1 MADGQP
7 AGPGNAADP
16 APGRAGG
23 PVVNASRCCYDRSI
37 GGPGG
42 GRLMG
47 VMMDAQWIAGFAGGY
62 VAAAVTVFLL
72 YLPFLVLF
80 GVLLLAAGLLELL
93 ALPFLVLFRRLR
105 GRGKPGSSSG
115 ESWLPG

>member
-1 MADGQP
+1 
-7 AGPGNAADP
+7 
-16 APGRAGG
+16 
-23 PVVNASRCCYDRSI
+23 
-37 GGPGG
+37 
-42 GRLMG
+42 
-47 VMMDAQWIAGFAGGY
+47 MDAQWIVGFAGGY

-93 ALPFLVLFRRLR
+93 ALPFQVLFRRLRRLR

-115 ESWLPG
+115 GSWLPG

>member
-1 MADGQP
+1 MDSPRARGTLLIRHP
-7 AGPGNAADP
+7 AGPAGPLSTRPAA
-16 APGRAGG
+16 AMTVLSA
-23 PVVNASRCCYDRSI
+23 V
-37 GGPGG
+37 PGG

-115 ESWLPG
+115 GSWLPG